1 MVVVVRASGAADF
14 NNKQLGDVM
23 VDNAIKPAIRTAL
36 RFHEIGND
44 TPYRISFAG
53 KGKSGGSFGFMQGD
67 LAAGQP
73 DVTRT
78 FRDVMSAAGMSAQ
91 KINDLLALLSKHQ
104 IKNPLTPADTEAVN
118 GALRASQVL
127 VDAMDDQILQ
137 GVYRDLDRCDARA
150 AAHHRSID
158 TKAMVYMALWINMSG
173 PPTKL
178 LTWLDGDDPHLARQ
192 VPPAGPVVGGEDME
206 DYLAATNYYVEN
218 PQNLQHLHAC
228 AARGMQ
234 ALNGAG
240 AAAGSPLVVTMAA
253 TGTAPAGLILAQAAA
268 PVDAVTIAAKSS
280 DGRDYTVS
288 IRKTSHNSGT
298 IGLGEAGGAPASYDV
313 TDIKARADGMRLV
326 CRGPLGTTIA
336 CALRAGRG
344 STSDNIEIAVTGPF
358 GIGNNISVYTTD
370 HPDFERLKVFIMQ
383 AGFPVIP
390 PTSDTPRTETVFTA
404 ALAAE
409 TMVQSNGGSVEAIL
423 AAAAPPLTSDA
434 SSSSA
439 FAQRAVETAISEWDR
454 FEHQSYNLQ
463 GQTTHTG
470 RKEGEDPWYKRIGD
484 YWKNGVNDST
494 LDGRDDVPWSAAFI
508 SWVMRT
514 AGANGRFNYSPQHS
528 VYISRAIRDLKRANT
543 DAGYWCYRLHAERPS
558 PGDIVC
564 WARQPGIDY
573 DNQNGGD
580 YKGHC
585 DVVVSV
591 GDDHVEIIG
600 GNVGNS
606 VTRRPLKLL
615 EDGTIKPI
623 VQHGENLFGLMKCR
637 L

>member
-1 MVVVVRASGAADF
+1 MV
-14 NNKQLGDVM
+14 N
-23 VDNAIKPAIRTAL
+23 NAIKPAIRTAL

-78 FRDVMSAAGMSAQ
+78 FRDAMSAAGMSAQ
-91 KINDLLALLSKHQ
+91 KINDLIALLSKHQ

-118 GALRASQVL
+118 GALQASHAL

-150 AAHHRSID
+150 AAHHRRID

-228 AARGMQ
+228 AAKGMQ

-240 AAAGSPLVVTMAA
+240 AADGSPLVA
-253 TGTAPAGLILAQAAA
+253 TLAGAAPAGLILAQAAT
-268 PVDAVTIAAKSS
+268 VDSVTIAAKSA

-288 IRKTSHNSGT
+288 IRKTGQNSGS
-298 IGLGEAGGAPASYDV
+298 IAVGEAHDAPATYNV
-313 TDIKARADGMRLV
+313 TDIKARADGTRLT
-326 CRGPLGTTIA
+326 CKGPVGTTIA
-336 CALRAGRG
+336 CSLRAGRTG
-344 STSDNIEIAVTGPF
+344 TTDSIEIAVTGPF
-358 GIGNNISVYTTD
+358 GFGNSVTVYTTT
-370 HPDFERLKVFIMQ
+370 HPDFARLKTFIMQ
-383 AGFPVIP
+383 AGFPVIA
-390 PTSDTPRTETVFTA
+390 PTSDAPQTETVFTA
-404 ALAAE
+404 ALASETSAE
-409 TMVQSNGGSVEAIL
+409 SSGGGGDGASAEAIL
-423 AAAAPPLTSDA
+423 AAATARLPSDA
-434 SSSSA
+434 SPSGA
-439 FAQRAVETAISEWDR
+439 FAQRAVDTAVSEWDR
-454 FEHQSYNLQ
+454 FEHQTYNLQ
-463 GQTTHTG
+463 GQTTHVG

-484 YWKNGVNDST
+484 YWKHGVLDST

-528 VYISRAIRDLKRANT
+528 VYISRAIRDMKRNNT

-564 WARQPGIDY
+564 WGRQAGIDY
-573 DNQNGGD
+573 DHQNGGD

-585 DVVVSV
+585 DIVVSV
-591 GDDHVEIIG
+591 GDDEIEIIG